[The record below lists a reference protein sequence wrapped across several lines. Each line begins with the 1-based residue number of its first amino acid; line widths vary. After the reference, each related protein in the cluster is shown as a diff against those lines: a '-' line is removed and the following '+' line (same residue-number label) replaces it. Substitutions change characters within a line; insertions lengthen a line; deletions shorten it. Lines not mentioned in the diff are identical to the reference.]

1 MLRDILPPLVWNQLR
16 RVKVIINGGHS
27 VYEPHICF
35 SPDDLPLIQEDV
47 WVSKNQIESQ
57 SIFSATKEFGLGAGL
72 NDDGVLNINASALLL
87 ASLISLQKG
96 EPPKKAV
103 RILDIG
109 AGLSGGFY
117 LAMQKRLSSMAVSL
131 QYAVVD
137 GRLNCD
143 LGSRFFAS
151 RSNIEFFD
159 FESAGLEAAAK
170 HLGEIDACNISST
183 LQYLIDWKEAL
194 ASIVRVRPGTI
205 VISRT
210 PFSDHAETE
219 AYGIQNVS
227 TSKGYCGK
235 AKVVM
240 IPGKMLVQEMANH
253 GYECL
258 VEHGAA
264 GDASWYWQAGCKRKD
279 YFSLT
284 NRCFVFVKQVP

>member
-1 MLRDILPPLVWNQLR
+1 MLRDILPPLLLAQLR
-16 RVKVIINGGHS
+16 RAKVLLTGS
-27 VYEPHICF
+27 RPMYESQVYL
-35 SPDDLPLIQEDV
+35 SADDLPLVPNDV
-47 WVSKNQIESQ
+47 WDSENWIESLH
-57 SIFSATKEFGLGAGL
+57 IVSAVKEHGLGAGL
-72 NDDGVLNINASALLL
+72 DDDGILNINASALLL

-96 EPPKKAV
+96 GPPKKAV

-117 LAMQKRLSSMAVSL
+117 LAMQKRLSSRAVNL

-143 LGSRFFAS
+143 LGSNFFAS

-159 FESAGLEAAAK
+159 FESVGLEAAAK
-170 HLGEIDACNISST
+170 YLGEIDVCNISST
-183 LQYLIDWKEAL
+183 LQYIIDWKEAL
-194 ASIVRVRPGTI
+194 ASIVRVHPGAI

-210 PFSDHAETE
+210 PFPDHAAIE
-219 AYGIQNVS
+219 AYGIQNI
-227 TSKGYCGK
+227 TTHKGYCGK

-240 IPGKMLVQEMANH
+240 IPRKKLIEEMASH

-258 VEHGAA
+258 AEHGSA
-264 GDASWYWQAGCKRKD
+264 GDASWYWQAGCKRKV

-284 NRCFVFVKQVP
+284 NKCFVFVKQVP